1 MNLQPVDFKAVAAK
15 GRFVYCYLRAK
26 TSKNG
31 KAGTPYYV
39 GVASTAARPRAS
51 HVCSVPPIGQRQRI
65 RVLRSGLTWE
75 GACEWEK
82 FYIKHFGRIDLGT
95 GILQNLTEGGD
106 GVKGHGPATLE
117 KMRMAHLGKP
127 LTAEHSENR
136 RQAHL
141 ALNRKCTEKQKQ
153 QIKKALIGHE
163 VSEETRNKIS
173 ETKKNRRQEKLQ
185 LEADSLGIPL
195 LELIKRK
202 ELERKAKK
210 SALNKYFSAKYKAER
225 TPEQKAEL
233 SAKKRAYHQRRKAT
247 ISPEALEA
255 KRAYNREYSR
265 LRRAAL
271 KAA

>member
-31 KAGTPYYV
+31 KAGTPYYI

-51 HVCSVPPIGQRQRI
+51 HVCSVPPVGQRQRI

-75 GACEWEK
+75 KACEWEK
-82 FYIKHFGRIDLGT
+82 FYIKHYGRIDLGT

-106 GVKGHGPATLE
+106 GVKGHGPVTLE

-127 LTAEHSENR
+127 LTVEHSNNR
-136 RQAHL
+136 IKAHL
-141 ALNRKCTEKQKQ
+141 ALNRKCSASHKAKVSASLKGHSFTEESK
-153 QIKKALIGHE
+153 
-163 VSEETRNKIS
+163 NKMS
-173 ETKKNRRQEKLQ
+173 MTKKLRHAEKLEEQ
-185 LEADSLGIPL
+185 AKQEGIL
-195 LELIKRK
+195 LEELIA
-202 ELERKAKK
+202 RKAAEKAARRK
-210 SALNKYFSAKYKAER
+210 ASNDHFNAKYKAER
-225 TPEQKAEL
+225 TPEKKAEL
-233 SAKKRAYHQRRKAT
+233 SAKKREYHQRRKAT

-255 KRAYNREYSR
+255 RRAYNREYSR